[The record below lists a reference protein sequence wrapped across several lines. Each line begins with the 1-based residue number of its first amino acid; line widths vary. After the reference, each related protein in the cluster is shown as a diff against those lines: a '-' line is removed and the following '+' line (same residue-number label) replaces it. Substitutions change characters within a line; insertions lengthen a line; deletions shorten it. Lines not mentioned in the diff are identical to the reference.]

1 MRKLRTNTAEPVVL
15 TPIWPNVG
23 VQVWYEQTLD
33 RMINEATVDLMSQVA
48 RAWHATP
55 PIFNNAHFTAAY
67 GDELPKSLRAR
78 EANAA
83 GVIFQTKEPK
93 PRILLLERVDGMGWA
108 FPGGTM
114 EPGETPLQTAK
125 REVWEE
131 IAVEIT
137 RPMVHV
143 HTQAFG
149 DVHFATFVDEVEKPF
164 NYSLNDEHIS
174 GVWVTVEEALTMRL
188 HVGVRRTLELMRDVK
203 MAQDAPSPTK
213 ALQLALQRWA
223 NQTTKKFDLAA
234 EKIADAFAT
243 RSRQATQAAMMAQ
256 LKRAGFTVKFESTLK
271 SIEAFRV
278 VAAENVAL
286 IKSIPRKYHAEVEQ
300 KVWNAV
306 RNGSDLNKLSTE
318 LRKAHGSTIKRA
330 ALIARDQN
338 AKAKATIERVR
349 QQELGIT
356 RGIWMH
362 SHAGKEPRPTHV
374 AMNNKPYDLNRGMWD
389 SDEGEWVH
397 PGQLINCRCTM
408 KPVIDGFED

>member
-1 MRKLRTNTAEPVVL
+1 ML
-15 TPIWPNVG
+15 TPIFPNVG
-23 VQVWYEQTLD
+23 VQVWYEQILD
-33 RMINEATVDLMSQVA
+33 TMINEATVDLMSQVA

-67 GDELPKSLRAR
+67 GDSKPQ

-83 GVIFQTKEPK
+83 GVMFRTKDG
-93 PRILLLERVDGMGWA
+93 RILLLRRTDGLGWA

-114 EPGETPLQTAK
+114 EPGETSVQTAK

-137 RPMVHV
+137 RPLELVHV
-143 HTQAFG
+143 QPFEH
-149 DVHFATFVDEVEKPF
+149 VRFAVFLDEINDPF
-164 NYSLNDEHIS
+164 DLSKTAMALNGEHDAA
-174 GVWVTVEEALTMRL
+174 VWATPERAMTLPL
-188 HVGVRRTLELMRDVK
+188 HVGVRRTLETLYSEEL
-203 MAQDAPSPTK
+203 AQDAPSPTK

-223 NQTTKKFDLAA
+223 NQTIKRFDLAS
-234 EKIADAFAT
+234 ERIADAFAT

-256 LKRAGFTVKFESTLK
+256 LKRAGFTVKFEPTLK

-306 RNGSDLNKLSTE
+306 RNGSDLNKLSGE

-338 AKAKATIERVR
+338 AKAKAVIERVR

-374 AMNNKPYDLNRGMWD
+374 AMNNKPYDLSKGMWD

-408 KPVIDGFED
+408 RPVIEGFED